1 LFDVIP
7 KDANSRSSALDK
19 FGLEECLDLC
29 IGELSRKSL
38 SLDMVVEFHEL
49 LFFFLHL
56 TQLEEVRDPEK
67 IEAQSR
73 EESVVREF
81 DSTVRIPRG

>member
-1 LFDVIP
+1 
-7 KDANSRSSALDK
+7 
-19 FGLEECLDLC
+19 
-29 IGELSRKSL
+29 
-38 SLDMVVEFHEL
+38 MVVEFHEL